1 MGESHS
7 SVSFSCACADLNRL
21 NASFITTVSHEV
33 RTPLSVIL
41 LAVELLKLHGQN
53 CTEAQRQLYLGQ
65 IQHAAK
71 EINALFNLALPT
83 IGGDLAQA
91 LPD

>member
-1 MGESHS
+1 MSESHS
-7 SVSFSCACADLNRL
+7 SVFCACADLNTL
-21 NASFITTVSHEV
+21 NANFIKAISHEV

-53 CTEAQRQLYLGQ
+53 CTEAQRQNYLNQ

-83 IGGDLAQA
+83 IGGDLA
-91 LPD
+91 